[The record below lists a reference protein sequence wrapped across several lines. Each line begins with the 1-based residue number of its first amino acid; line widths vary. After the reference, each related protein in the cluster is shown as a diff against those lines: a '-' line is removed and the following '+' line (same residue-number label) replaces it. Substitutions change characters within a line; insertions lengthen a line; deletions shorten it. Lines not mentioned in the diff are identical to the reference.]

1 MKLFIGFGQALA
13 LTLSAVRLGEVEKV
27 PLATATGKYLAA
39 DVFSKVDSP
48 SSTTSRKD
56 GFAVISAD
64 ISAASQDRPV
74 YLELVGAS
82 YAGKPSEDK
91 HIQHGQALQV
101 TTGATLPD
109 TADAVIS
116 EEYCR
121 RDGRRIACFNTAA
134 PGRNILRRG
143 TDVGKNDLVMSAG
156 MKIGPA
162 AIGLLAA
169 AGCSQVPV
177 HNSPRVLVI
186 ASGDEVVSPGV
197 PLKAGQLYASNMMEI
212 RSWLNLFGME
222 CTVEIVADRQ
232 AKIEALIAEHIDG
245 TDVFLTSGG
254 AWGSEK
260 DLMLKAVTAM
270 GWRGIYHRVRMG
282 PGKPAGF
289 GLLNERPFFILP
301 GGPPSNEMAF
311 LQLALPAIIKMIG
324 GRPEIFPVISAT
336 LTQAVK
342 GGKDWTNFIHAN
354 LKCKASEWEVT
365 PIRLNSRLKSMALK
379 NAIAILPEGVTDLES
394 GKKIETQLL
403 PGEPAHQNDS

>member
-1 MKLFIGFGQALA
+1 MKTFIGFDQALA
-13 LTLSAVRLGEVEKV
+13 LTLSAVRPGRVEKV

-56 GFAVISAD
+56 GYAVISAD
-64 ISAASQDRPV
+64 ISAAGRDCPV

-82 YAGKPSEDK
+82 YAGKPTEDNQ
-91 HIQHGQALQV
+91 IQPGQAFQV

-109 TADAVIS
+109 SADAVIS
-116 EEYCR
+116 EEHCR
-121 RDGRRIACFNTAA
+121 RDGRQIACFHTAE
-134 PGRNILRRG
+134 PGRNILERG
-143 TDVGKNDLVMSAG
+143 NDVGRNDLVMTTG
-156 MKIGPA
+156 RKIGPP

-169 AGCSQVPV
+169 AGCADVPV
-177 HNSPRVLVI
+177 NSSPRVLVI

-197 PLKAGQLYASNMMEI
+197 PLKAGQLYASNMMEM
-212 RSWLNLFGME
+212 RSWLNVFGMD
-222 CTVEIVADRQ
+222 CTVEIVADR
-232 AKIEALIAEHIDG
+232 KSEIEAVIARHIDR

-260 DLMLKAVTAM
+260 DLMLKTVAAL
-270 GWRGIYHRVRMG
+270 GWRGIYHRVRMS

-289 GLLNERPFFILP
+289 GLLDQRPFFILP
-301 GGPPSNEMAF
+301 GGPPANEMAF

-336 LTQAVK
+336 LTQTVT

-354 LKCKASEWEVT
+354 LKCKGPEWEVA

-379 NAIAILPEGVTDLES
+379 NAIAILPEGVTDLKS
-394 GKKIETQLL
+394 GKKIKTQVL
-403 PGEPAHQNDS
+403 PGEPEHQNDP